1 MTTTL
6 DKNSQR
12 ILVVDDEAS
21 ISELISTSLRFV
33 GFDVRTAANG
43 AEALRVAE
51 DFKPH
56 AMVLDVMLPDLDGF
70 EVCKKIRN
78 EGVDTGVLF
87 LTAKDGMDDKVKG
100 LTLGGDDYMTKP
112 FSLEELVARLR
123 ALLRRTGVDQIEIDD
138 EKMRFADLELDEAT
152 HEVRRA
158 GELLDL
164 SPTEFALLRYL
175 IINADRV
182 VSKAQILDHVWQYDF
197 RGDMGIVET
206 YISYLRKKVD
216 AFEPPLIHTVRG
228 VGYRLRMPPKQS
240 MRSRKLNNDWANS
253 SLRNRLTIG
262 VLVLSA
268 IGFVGA
274 GVGSQALLRNY
285 LIHQVDDQ
293 LLSVV
298 AGTQERLDRAG
309 IARDAD
315 DDDDGQRSAQTA
327 TPLNRVPTSISVTV
341 LDPFGNLV
349 GGIGGDFNSN
359 QITDYVKGLLPGQ
372 VAAYG
377 SKPFTI
383 EAPGADF
390 RVATTVLPS
399 SLGSVIV
406 AQSLA
411 DFDKTTHQ
419 IAVVFLIIGGL
430 VLLFI
435 AFASRQV
442 IKVGMRPLE
451 RIEETAEKIAAGD
464 LSARLDNYEPE
475 TEVGR
480 LSTSLNIMLSR
491 IEEAFDARMQSEDKL
506 RRFVADASHELR
518 TPLTAIRGFAEL
530 HRQGAVPEGEK
541 TNELISRIEK
551 ESMRM
556 GYLVEDLLM
565 LARMDQSRELVIADV
580 DLSALLQEA
589 VTSAQAAGPDHTITT
604 NIASGITTKGDAD
617 KIYQVVTNLLANA
630 RAHTPAGSA
639 ITVTVA
645 KDGADSLVTI
655 ADNGP
660 GLSAEDQARIFERFY
675 RVDASRQRSSKDGSG
690 LGLSIVDAVMR
701 AHGGDVTVASELG
714 KGAAFT
720 LRFKN

>member
-1 MTTTL
+1 
-6 DKNSQR
+6 
-12 ILVVDDEAS
+12 
-21 ISELISTSLRFV
+21 
-33 GFDVRTAANG
+33 
-43 AEALRVAE
+43 
-51 DFKPH
+51 
-56 AMVLDVMLPDLDGF
+56 
-70 EVCKKIRN
+70 
-78 EGVDTGVLF
+78 
-87 LTAKDGMDDKVKG
+87 
-100 LTLGGDDYMTKP
+100 
-112 FSLEELVARLR
+112 
-123 ALLRRTGVDQIEIDD
+123 
-138 EKMRFADLELDEAT
+138 
-152 HEVRRA
+152 
-158 GELLDL
+158 
-164 SPTEFALLRYL
+164 
-175 IINADRV
+175 
-182 VSKAQILDHVWQYDF
+182 
-197 RGDMGIVET
+197 
-206 YISYLRKKVD
+206 
-216 AFEPPLIHTVRG
+216 
-228 VGYRLRMPPKQS
+228 
-240 MRSRKLNNDWANS
+240 MRSRAQIADWTNT

-274 GVGSQALLRNY
+274 GIGSQALLRNY
-285 LIHQVDDQ
+285 LINQVDAQ

-298 AGTQERLDRAG
+298 AGTAERLDRAG
-309 IARDAD
+309 IAD
-315 DDDDGQRSAQTA
+315 DETTTTARSA

-341 LDPFGNLV
+341 LDPFGNLI

-377 SKPFTI
+377 SEPFTI

-411 DFDKTTHQ
+411 DFDKTTRQ
-419 IAVVFLIIGGL
+419 IGSVFLIIGSL
-430 VLLFI
+430 VLIFI

-442 IKVGMRPLE
+442 VKVGMRPLE
-451 RIEETAEKIAAGD
+451 KIEETAEKIAAGD
-464 LSARLDNYEPE
+464 LSARLDNFEPD

-480 LSTSLNIMLSR
+480 LSTSLNTMLSR

-530 HRQGAVPEGEK
+530 HRQGAVPDGEK
-541 TNELISRIEK
+541 TIELISRIEK

-565 LARMDQSRELVIADV
+565 LARMDQSPELVISDV
-580 DLSALLQEA
+580 NLSELVQEA
-589 VTSAQAAGPDHTITT
+589 VTSAQVSGPDHLITT
-604 NIASGITTKGDAD
+604 SIASAVVTKGDAD

-630 RAHTPAGSA
+630 RAHTPEGTT
-639 ITVTVA
+639 ITVSVV
-645 KDGADSLVTI
+645 KDRADSLITV

-660 GLSAEDQARIFERFY
+660 GLSTEDQARIFERFY
-675 RVDASRQRSSKDGSG
+675 RVDASRQRNSKDGSG

>member
-240 MRSRKLNNDWANS
+240 MRSRNLKIDWANS

-298 AGTQERLDRAG
+298 AGTEERLDRAG

-315 DDDDGQRSAQTA
+315 DDNQRSAQSV

-349 GGIGGDFNSN
+349 GGLGGDFNSN

-372 VAAYG
+372 VAEYG

-464 LSARLDNYEPE
+464 LSARLENYEPD

-491 IEEAFDARMQSEDKL
+491 IEEAFDARMRSEDKL

-530 HRQGAVPEGEK
+530 HRQGAVPDGEK
-541 TNELISRIEK
+541 TNELIARIEK
-551 ESMRM
+551 ESKRM

-589 VTSAQAAGPDHTITT
+589 VTSAQVAGPDHVITS
-604 NIASGITTKGDAD
+604 NISAGVMTKGDAD

-630 RAHTPAGSA
+630 RAHTPAGTS
-639 ITVTVA
+639 ITVSA
-645 KDGADSLVTI
+645 YKEGADSLVTI

-660 GLSAEDQARIFERFY
+660 GLTSEDQARIFERFY
-675 RVDASRQRSSKDGSG
+675 RVDASRQRNSKDGSG

-720 LRFKN
+720 LRFKG

>member
-1 MTTTL
+1 MTTAI

-87 LTAKDGMDDKVKG
+87 LTAKDGMEDKVKG

-123 ALLRRTGVDQIEIDD
+123 ALLRRTGVDHIEIDD

-240 MRSRKLNNDWANS
+240 MRSRKLNHDWANS

-315 DDDDGQRSAQTA
+315 GDDDQRSAQTA

-419 IAVVFLIIGGL
+419 IAVVFLLIGGL

-530 HRQGAVPEGEK
+530 HRQGAVPDGEK
-541 TNELISRIEK
+541 TNELIARIEK
-551 ESMRM
+551 ESKRM

-565 LARMDQSRELVIADV
+565 LARMDQSRELVVADV
-580 DLSALLQEA
+580 DLSSLLQEA
-589 VTSAQAAGPDHTITT
+589 VTSAQAAGPEHTITT
-604 NIASGITTKGDAD
+604 NIDSGITTKGDAD

-675 RVDASRQRSSKDGSG
+675 RVDASRQRNSKDGSG